1 MKKKENMNENNIN
14 ENNKS
19 EENNNKNEGEEN
31 KEENKLNINN
41 INEDN
46 KDEALQLISS
56 NREITE
62 EEINSCPIL
71 ILKEQD
77 GKLLQG
83 KEITINA
90 SGMIRGRNLKDGVSI
105 FGKKNNNNDNFKHD
119 FELNYE
125 ENLNYPYIFAIYYQR
140 EFKNYSLRAFS
151 GKESDNRILYVK
163 LNNNYSLPLKQ
174 KEIFSA
180 GNIVFQ
186 VTPIENNKIEVLNL
200 SKKNEEEEQK
210 KIFDPNEIK
219 EISIGRD
226 KKCDFSFPKDKS
238 FSRIQTTFLFDDDKK
253 EWIIIDGSKT
263 KSSTNGT
270 WIFGTH
276 SFEIKDQLMVEILNS
291 KIIFSLRIQNKH

>member
-90 SGMIRGRNLKDGVSI
+90 SGMIGGRNLKDGVSI

-163 LNNNYSLPLKQ
+163 LNDNYSLPLKQ